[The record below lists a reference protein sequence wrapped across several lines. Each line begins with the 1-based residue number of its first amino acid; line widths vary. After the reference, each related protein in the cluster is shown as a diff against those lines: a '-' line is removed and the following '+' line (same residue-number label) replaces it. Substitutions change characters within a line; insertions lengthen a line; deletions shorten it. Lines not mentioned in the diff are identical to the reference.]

1 MLRDLI
7 ARDLTKARGVF
18 YFIHFT
24 YIFSKTNCS
33 LEEYVVCTKSK
44 EGEESIRE
52 IQPPVTE

>member
-7 ARDLTKARGVF
+7 ARDLIKARGVF

-44 EGEESIRE
+44 EEESIRE